1 MVTVSEQYKL
11 EQKNKQLK
19 EEKSKLLRYFVC
31 EKVDEVIEMAG
42 DWSHNNGILREK
54 LEQIKE
60 LAKVFQREEWGDCRY
75 IRKIICGKLNEILT
89 SQEKD

>member
-1 MVTVSEQYKL
+1 
-11 EQKNKQLK
+11 
-19 EEKSKLLRYFVC
+19 
-31 EKVDEVIEMAG
+31 MAG

-75 IRKIICGKLNEILT
+75 IRKIICGKLNKILD
-89 SQEKD
+89 SQEKE

>member
-11 EQKNKQLK
+11 EQENKRLK

-31 EKVDEVIEMAG
+31 EKIDEVIEMAG

-54 LEQIKE
+54 LEKIKE
-60 LAKVFQREEWGDCRY
+60 SIKQVCDDPKGHPVNAWFIHRLK
-75 IRKIICGKLNEILT
+75 EIL
-89 SQEKD
+89 EDKA